1 MLISDCSSGRVL
13 LRSYVVPSITG
24 FTTQLVNSGSVQNNG
39 LEIGL
44 VAVPVTSGKFNWTF
58 NGNVSFNRNKVL
70 TLNSNGDR
78 ILAGSNDGYPTHVSV
93 VGKPIGQFFGFVFER
108 LSNQADLD
116 DPDYVKTPQEIGKS

>member
-1 MLISDCSSGRVL
+1 MLLQD
-13 LRSYVVPSITG
+13 VVPAITG

-93 VGKPIGQFFGFVFER
+93 VGNPIGQFFGFVFTR
-108 LSNQADLD
+108 LYNKADLY
-116 DPDYVKTPQEIGKS
+116 DPDIDKTHHEYPRIPQYS